1 MNRWAARA
9 LGWRIGRTGAAEF
22 AGLFLVG
29 LFMAAI
35 GAFDTDPDDRLH
47 ANAYWLTVMLAGGV
61 IAALIEPLLWKVPAL
76 AKRPPLL
83 AVAQALAMT
92 PPITVM
98 VWLVSA
104 AFSGRV
110 PNLRWLPAQLVS
122 VLIVDIGVVVLAVLV
137 RRATARIA
145 PAPVQAATPFA
156 PPAGIAEKLPPRLA
170 RADLIAVQAEDH
182 YLRIHTAAGS
192 DLILMRFS
200 DALAALEDCDGVQAH
215 RSWWVARRAVD
226 ETRFSRGR
234 GELRLGNGLVVPVSR
249 SFAAALRDA
258 SWA

>member
-1 MNRWAARA
+1 MKQWAARA
-9 LGWRIGRTGAAEF
+9 LAWRLGRTGPAEF
-22 AGLFLVG
+22 AGLFVVG

-35 GAFDTDPDDRLH
+35 GAFDTDPSDPLRS
-47 ANAYWLTVMLAGGV
+47 NAYWVTVMIGGGV

-92 PPITVM
+92 PPITLM

-104 AFSGRV
+104 AFAGRV
-110 PNLRWLPAQLVS
+110 PNPRGLAPQLIS
-122 VLIVDIGVVVLAVLV
+122 VLIVDIGVVILAVLV

-145 PAPVQAATPFA
+145 HPAQPATPFA
-156 PPAGIAEKLPPRLA
+156 PPPAIAEKLPPRLA

-182 YLRIHTAAGS
+182 YLRIHTAAGNA
-192 DLILMRFS
+192 LILMRFV
-200 DALAALEDCDGVQAH
+200 DALAALEGADGVQTH

-226 ETRFSRGR
+226 ETRWNRGR
-234 GELRLGNGLVVPVSR
+234 GELRLGNGLVAPVSR
-249 SFAAALRDA
+249 SFAAGLRDA

>member
-9 LGWRIGRTGAAEF
+9 LGWRIGRTGPAEF

-35 GAFDTDPDDRLH
+35 GAFNTDPADPLR
-47 ANAYWLTVMLAGGV
+47 ANTYWVTVMICGGV

-83 AVAQALAMT
+83 AAALAVAMT
-92 PPITVM
+92 PPITLM
-98 VWLVSA
+98 VWLVDA

-110 PNLRWLPAQLVS
+110 PNPRGLPSLLIS
-122 VLIVDIGVVVLAVLV
+122 VLVVDIGVVILAVLL

-145 PAPVQAATPFA
+145 PHAPPATPFA
-156 PPAGIAEKLPPRLA
+156 PPPAIAEKLPPRLA
-170 RADLIAVQAEDH
+170 RADLVAVQAEDH
-182 YLRIHTAAGS
+182 YLRIHTAAGNS
-192 DLILMRFS
+192 LILMRFA
-200 DALAALEDCDGVQAH
+200 DALAALEGCDGVQAH

-226 ETRFSRGR
+226 ETSWSRGR
-234 GELRLGNGLVVPVSR
+234 GELRLSNGLVVPVSR
-249 SFAAALRDA
+249 SFAADLREA